1 MATGSTATQTIDVV
15 TPAAGESVTEGTI
28 LEWRAQVGDA
38 INLDDT
44 IVEISTDK
52 VDVELPAPASGTV
65 SEILVQEG
73 DTVTVGQVIARIAVD
88 DANVTTPTTTNGDGA
103 PATDGNSAPER
114 ETETQAPSSNGSGNG
129 ASAGGGGGGAVADGD
144 ATGDDPASGRLV
156 DVLTPAAGE
165 SVSEGTI
172 LEWHAQVGDAVKAN
186 DTIVEISTD
195 KVDVEL
201 PAPVSGMVSELLAQ
215 EGDTVTV
222 GQVIARILVGDAQA
236 APASTPG
243 ETAPATAPSADGAA
257 AAPEGAK
264 VSPVAAR
271 AAAVEGVDLANV
283 SGTGPGGRIVKSD
296 VLDATGASNGSAD
309 DGAATV
315 TPTAGNGAAT
325 AAAAATERPAG
336 AQQLKGGAAALARYM
351 EQSRAIP
358 TATSFRT
365 LTVTV
370 LDARRRELKAAGK
383 RVSYTHLIAW
393 AIARAAREM
402 PVMATHYAEIDGRPN
417 RIDDGQVS
425 LGLAVDVEKKDGSRT
440 LMVPVIPSAG
450 NMPFDKFLA
459 AYDAL
464 VEKARTNTLTADD
477 LQGANITLTN
487 PGGIGTIASVP
498 RLMVGQ
504 GTIVA
509 TGSIAY
515 PVGLGNIGE
524 MIGAEKVMTMTSTYD
539 HRIIQGAESGRFLAE
554 IEAYLQGEHGFYED
568 AFAALDVELGPLPAP
583 PAPVAAAAAAT
594 EMAAQAPAATQ
605 DGVPSEELLQ
615 AVQAASTLVTRFRSH
630 GHLAARLDPLGAE
643 PEGEPGLDPESVGL
657 TPATTAQIPAKILHM
672 YVPGATLADALP
684 HLRETY
690 CGTMAYE
697 IEHIASH
704 RQRVWLREH
713 IESGA
718 FRRPLTKDEQLTL
731 LKRLIEVDALERFM
745 HKAYLGQHQFSIEGL
760 DMTVPMLDELI
771 QLSAAHGGREVVI
784 GMAHRGRLNV
794 LAHNL
799 GRTYDT
805 IFAEFEG
812 ASTLEAVTTI
822 PQGGTGDVKYHHGT
836 QGTYK
841 LPDGGEILVN
851 LESNPSHLE
860 YVSAVVEGA
869 TRAAQTTR
877 HGPHA
882 HQDTNAAVPIA
893 IHGDASFP
901 AQGVVAET
909 LNLQALDGYK
919 VGGTVHLIMNNQV
932 GFTTDPDDARSTQWA
947 SDLAKG
953 FDVPIIHVNADDVP
967 ACQSAVRLA
976 FAFRQEFGHDV
987 LIDLIGYRR
996 FGHNE
1001 SDEPAYTQPEMY
1013 AKIKNKK
1020 RIWELWAER
1029 LIADGVVTREEVDKL
1044 GQSVWD
1050 NLTLLHQRLK
1060 TKIQAAAEHEGAQ
1073 EATGEYQLD
1082 RSPSPE
1088 VSTAV
1093 PADRLRQLG
1102 EELLRVPDGFTVHPK
1117 LVKQLERRREALAET
1132 PASTLTPETRT
1143 PAGDSSGAGTG
1154 VEAGADAATSPSPP
1168 IDWAHAEAL
1177 AFASLLTEGTPIRL
1191 TGQDT
1196 ERGTFSQRHLV
1207 LHDAKTGQTVCPIQS
1222 LPEALA
1228 PLELHNSPLSEL
1240 ACMGFEYGYSQEAP
1254 ETLVLWEAQFGDFV
1268 NSAQVIIDQFIVS
1281 GLAKWGQTSRL
1292 TLLLPH
1298 GYEGSGPEHS
1308 SARLERFL
1316 ALAAEGNIR
1325 VASPTTPA
1333 QYFHLLRRQA
1343 RIAKQRPLIVMT
1355 PKSLLRLPQATSTI
1369 AELAENT
1376 RFQPVLA
1383 EPGVAEDQVT
1393 RLVLC
1398 TGKIYYDLAGHPD
1411 RPKHTGL
1418 AVGRV
1423 ELLYPFPEGQILELM
1438 GRYPSLREVVWV
1450 QEEPRNMGPRAHMF
1464 PRLMQIM
1471 PDGIH
1476 FGYIGR
1482 PERASPGEGYPA
1494 AHIAEQNRIVT
1505 TAIDLDVPISQY
1517 PRKTPGQR

>member
-1 MATGSTATQTIDVV
+1 MVTGTTAQQIVDVV

-28 LEWRAQVGDA
+28 LEWHVKVGDSIAVDATIVEISTDKVDVELPSPAAGTVTELLVEEGDTVTVGQVIARIAVGDA
-38 INLDDT
+38 DSVSTVPSNGNGGAPEADANGGNGSGDGGSAVATADGGATGDDLASGKLVDVLTPAAGESVTEGTILEWRANVGDFIKESDT

-52 VDVELPAPASGTV
+52 VDVELPAPASGT
-65 SEILVQEG
+65 I
-73 DTVTVGQVIARIAVD
+73 
-88 DANVTTPTTTNGDGA
+88 
-103 PATDGNSAPER
+103 
-114 ETETQAPSSNGSGNG
+114 
-129 ASAGGGGGGAVADGD
+129 
-144 ATGDDPASGRLV
+144 
-156 DVLTPAAGE
+156 
-165 SVSEGTI
+165 
-172 LEWHAQVGDAVKAN
+172 
-186 DTIVEISTD
+186 
-195 KVDVEL
+195 
-201 PAPVSGMVSELLAQ
+201 SELLVA

-222 GQVIARILVGDAQA
+222 GQVIARILVGNAEP
-236 APASTPG
+236 APAG
-243 ETAPATAPSADGAA
+243 GAPDATSPSAAGTAAVPDGT
-257 AAPEGAK
+257 K

-271 AAAVEGVDLANV
+271 VAAVEGVDLTGVAG
-283 SGTGPGGRIVKSD
+283 SGPAGRITKSD
-296 VLDATGASNGSAD
+296 VLSAAAGNGSARSATPATNGAAAS
-309 DGAATV
+309 DGAAE
-315 TPTAGNGAAT
+315 PKPM
-325 AAAAATERPAG
+325 R
-336 AQQLKGGAAALARYM
+336 GGAAALVRYM
-351 EQSRAIP
+351 EQSRSIP

-365 LTVTV
+365 LAVTM
-370 LDARRRELKAAGK
+370 LDARRKQLKTGGRK
-383 RVSYTHLIAW
+383 VSFTHLIAY
-393 AIARAAREM
+393 AISRAAEDM
-402 PVMATHYAEIDGRPN
+402 GVMADHFVEIDGKPHRVH
-417 RIDDGQVS
+417 DGQVNI
-425 LGLAVDVEKKDGSRT
+425 GLAVDVEKKDGTRT
-440 LMVPVIPSAG
+440 LMVPVIRDAAR
-450 NMPFDKFLA
+450 MAFADFLA

-477 LQGANITLTN
+477 LQGGNITLTN

-498 RLMVGQ
+498 RLMTGQ

-515 PVGLGNIGE
+515 PPGLANIGA

-539 HRIIQGAESGRFLAE
+539 HRIIQGAESGRFLKL
-554 IEAYLQGEHGFYED
+554 IEEYLQGEHSFYD
-568 AFAALDVELGPLPAP
+568 GVFSSLGVELGPAPPLPAP
-583 PAPVAAAAAAT
+583 AAAASAA
-594 EMAAQAPAATQ
+594 AAEATSTAASTPAT
-605 DGVPSEELLQ
+605 SEELLKG
-615 AVQAASTLVTRFRSH
+615 VQAATVLVSRYRSH
-630 GHLAARLDPLGAE
+630 GHLAARLDPLESE
-643 PEGEPGLDPESVGL
+643 PEGDPGLEPESLGL
-657 TPATTAQIPAKILHM
+657 TPEIEAKIPAKVLNM

-684 HLRETY
+684 HLHETY
-690 CGTMAYE
+690 CGTIAYE

-704 RQRVWLREH
+704 RQRIWLREK

-718 FRRPLTKDEQLTL
+718 FREPLTNDESRWL
-731 LKRLIEVDALERFM
+731 LRRLVKVDALERFM

-760 DMTVPMLDELI
+760 DMAVPMVDELI
-771 QLSAAHGGREVVI
+771 RLSAAHGGKEVVI

-799 GRTYDT
+799 GRPYDT

-822 PQGGTGDVKYHHGT
+822 PQGGTGDVKYHHGA
-836 QGTYK
+836 QGSYDLENGNT
-841 LPDGGEILVN
+841 IRVN

-860 YVSAVVEGA
+860 YVYPVVEGA

-877 HGPHA
+877 QGPHA
-882 HQDTNAAVPIA
+882 HQDTDAAVPIV

-901 AQGVVAET
+901 GQGVVSET

-919 VGGTVHLIMNNQV
+919 VGGTVHIITNNQI
-932 GFTTDPDDARSTQWA
+932 GFTTDPDDARSTRWA

-953 FDVPIIHVNADDVP
+953 FDVPIVHVNADDVQ
-967 ACQSAVRLA
+967 ACMSAVRLA

-1013 AKIKNKK
+1013 AKIKAKK
-1020 RIWELWAER
+1020 RVSEIWADR
-1029 LIADGVVTREEVDKL
+1029 LVADGTVTQDEVER
-1044 GQSVWD
+1044 QAQEVWD
-1050 NLTLLHQRLK
+1050 HMTLLHQRLK
-1060 TKIQAAAEHEGAQ
+1060 AKIAAAAEHGGEH
-1073 EATGEYQLD
+1073 ATGEYELD

-1088 VSTAV
+1088 VETAV
-1093 PADRLRQLG
+1093 PAARLRELG

-1117 LVKQLERRREALAET
+1117 LVKQLERRREALGD
-1132 PASTLTPETRT
+1132 
-1143 PAGDSSGAGTG
+1143 AGG
-1154 VEAGADAATSPSPP
+1154 V
-1168 IDWAHAEAL
+1168 DWAHGEAL
-1177 AFASLLTEGTPIRL
+1177 AYASLLTEGTPIRL

-1196 ERGTFSQRHLV
+1196 ERGTFSQRHMV

-1222 LPEALA
+1222 LPDALA

-1254 ETLVLWEAQFGDFV
+1254 ETFVLWEAQFGDFV
-1268 NSAQVIIDQFIVS
+1268 NSAQVIVDQFIAS

-1325 VASPTTPA
+1325 VANPTTPA

-1355 PKSLLRLPQATSTI
+1355 PKSLLRLPQATSSI
-1369 AELAENT
+1369 AEMAEGT

-1383 EPGVAEDQVT
+1383 EPGVDDATVT
-1393 RLVLC
+1393 RLLLC
-1398 TGKIYYDLAGHPD
+1398 TGKVYYDLVGHPD
-1411 RPKHTGL
+1411 RAEHPGL
-1418 AVGRV
+1418 AVARV
-1423 ELLYPFPEGQILELM
+1423 ELLYPFPEGQILELIR
-1438 GRYPSLREVVWV
+1438 RYPNLKEVVWV
-1450 QEEPRNMGPRAHMF
+1450 QEEPRNVGARAHMF

-1471 PDGIH
+1471 PDEIR
-1476 FGYIGR
+1476 FGFIGR

-1505 TAIDLDVPISQY
+1505 TAIDLDKAISQY
-1517 PRKTPGQR
+1517 PRKTPGER

>member
-1 MATGSTATQTIDVV
+1 MATGTTAEQIIDVV

-28 LEWRAQVGDA
+28 LEWHVKVGDA
-38 INLDDT
+38 IKVDETIVEISTDKVDVELPAPAGGTVTELLVDEGDTVTVGQVIARIAVGAVNGASSPAASGGGSADGGDEHEDEPAKDAAADAKAPDANGSGNGSDGSRPTASSADGGAASGRLVDVVTPAAGESVTEGTILEWRVKTGEFIKADAT

-52 VDVELPAPASGTV
+52 VDVELPAPASGNV
-65 SEILVQEG
+65 AELLVQEG
-73 DTVTVGQVIARIAVD
+73 DTVTVSQVIARIAVGEQS
-88 DANVTTPTTTNGDGA
+88 AASGAGD
-103 PATDGNSAPER
+103 SA
-114 ETETQAPSSNGSGNG
+114 AGSD
-129 ASAGGGGGGAVADGD
+129 GGA
-144 ATGDDPASGRLV
+144 
-156 DVLTPAAGE
+156 
-165 SVSEGTI
+165 
-172 LEWHAQVGDAVKAN
+172 
-186 DTIVEISTD
+186 
-195 KVDVEL
+195 
-201 PAPVSGMVSELLAQ
+201 
-215 EGDTVTV
+215 
-222 GQVIARILVGDAQA
+222 
-236 APASTPG
+236 
-243 ETAPATAPSADGAA
+243 ATATQLPQGTRI
-257 AAPEGAK
+257 
-264 VSPVAAR
+264 SPVAAR
-271 AAAVEGVDLANV
+271 AAAAEGVDVAGI
-283 SGTGPGGRIVKSD
+283 SGSGPAGRITKSD
-296 VLDATGASNGSAD
+296 VLSAASGNGLKAAAPTNGVSSAD
-309 DGAATV
+309 APETKPMRGS
-315 TPTAGNGAAT
+315 
-325 AAAAATERPAG
+325 
-336 AQQLKGGAAALARYM
+336 AAALARYM
-351 EQSRAIP
+351 EQSRSIP

-365 LTVTV
+365 LAVTM
-370 LDARRRELKAAGK
+370 LDARRKELKAAERK
-383 RVSYTHLIAW
+383 VSFTHLIAY
-393 AIARAAREM
+393 AIARAADDM
-402 PVMATHYAEIDGRPN
+402 PVMADHFTEIDGKPN
-417 RIDDGQVS
+417 RVHDGQVN

-440 LMVPVIPSAG
+440 LMVPVIRDAG
-450 NMPFDKFLA
+450 RMPFERFVN

-477 LQGANITLTN
+477 LQGGNVTLTN

-498 RLMVGQ
+498 RLMTGQ

-515 PVGLGNIGE
+515 PPGLANIGA

-539 HRIIQGAESGRFLAE
+539 HRIIQGAESGRFLQR
-554 IEAYLQGEHGFYED
+554 IEEYLVGERGFYEGV
-568 AFAALDVELGPLPAP
+568 FASLGVELGPAPQP
-583 PAPVAAAAAAT
+583 PAPAAAASAAS
-594 EMAAQAPAATQ
+594 QAVASPASTVAS
-605 DGVPSEELLQ
+605 VNEELLQ
-615 AVQAASTLVTRFRSH
+615 AVQAATTLVSRFRSH
-630 GHLAARLDPLGAE
+630 GHLAARLDPLDSE
-643 PEGEPGLDPESVGL
+643 PEGDPGLDPEPLGL
-657 TPATTAQIPAKILHM
+657 TPELQARIPAKVLNM

-690 CGTMAYE
+690 CGTIAYE

-718 FRRPLTKDEQLTL
+718 FRGALTNDESRWL
-731 LKRLIEVDALERFM
+731 LRRLVKVDALERFM

-771 QLSAAHGGREVVI
+771 KLSAANGGKEVVI

-799 GRTYDT
+799 GRAYDT

-836 QGTYK
+836 QGSYD
-841 LPDGGEILVN
+841 LENGETIRVN

-860 YVSAVVEGA
+860 YVYPVVEGA

-877 HGPHA
+877 QGPHA
-882 HQDTNAAVPIA
+882 HQDTDAAVPIV

-901 AQGVVAET
+901 AQGVVSET

-919 VGGTVHLIMNNQV
+919 VGGTVHIITNNQV
-932 GFTTDPDDARSTQWA
+932 GFTTDPDDARSTRWA

-953 FDVPIIHVNADDVP
+953 FDVPIVHVNADDVQ
-967 ACQSAVRLA
+967 ACMSAVRLA

-1013 AKIKNKK
+1013 AKIKTKK
-1020 RIWELWAER
+1020 RVSELWADR
-1029 LIADGVVTREEVDKL
+1029 LVAEGIVSQEEVD
-1044 GQSVWD
+1044 QQAQEVWD
-1050 NLTLLHQRLK
+1050 KMTLLHQRLK
-1060 TKIQAAAEHEGAQ
+1060 AKIAAAAEHGDH
-1073 EATGEYQLD
+1073 ATGEYELD

-1088 VSTAV
+1088 VQTAV
-1093 PADRLRQLG
+1093 PAARLHDLG
-1102 EELLRVPDGFTVHPK
+1102 EALLRVPEGFTVHPK
-1117 LVKQLERRREALAET
+1117 LVKQLERRREALGE
-1132 PASTLTPETRT
+1132 
-1143 PAGDSSGAGTG
+1143 
-1154 VEAGADAATSPSPP
+1154 EAHT

-1196 ERGTFSQRHLV
+1196 ERGTFSQRHMV
-1207 LHDAKTGQTVCPIQS
+1207 LHDAQTGQTVCPIQS
-1222 LPEALA
+1222 LPDALA

-1254 ETLVLWEAQFGDFV
+1254 ETFVLWEAQFGDFV
-1268 NSAQVIIDQFIVS
+1268 NSAQVIVDQFIVS

-1355 PKSLLRLPQATSTI
+1355 PKSLLRLPQATNSL
-1369 AELAENT
+1369 ADLAEGT
-1376 RFQPVLA
+1376 RFEPVLA
-1383 EPGVAEDQVT
+1383 EPGVDDEKVT
-1393 RLVLC
+1393 RLLLC
-1398 TGKIYYDLAGHPD
+1398 TGKIYYDLVGHPD
-1411 RPKHTGL
+1411 RASHPGL

-1423 ELLYPFPEGQILELM
+1423 ELLYPFPEGQILELI
-1438 GRYPSLREVVWV
+1438 RKYPKLQEVVWV
-1450 QEEPRNMGPRAHMF
+1450 QEEPRNVGARAHMF

-1471 PDGIH
+1471 PHDIR
-1476 FGYIGR
+1476 FGFIGR

-1494 AHIAEQNRIVT
+1494 AHLAEQNRIVT
-1505 TAIDLDVPISQY
+1505 TAIDLDQAISQY

>member
-1 MATGSTATQTIDVV
+1 MATSTAAVQTIDVV

-28 LEWRAQVGDA
+28 LEWRVKLGDF
-38 INLDDT
+38 IKVDDT

-52 VDVELPAPASGTV
+52 VDVELPSPASGTV

-73 DTVTVGQVIARIAVD
+73 DTVTVGQVIARISL
-88 DANVTTPTTTNGDGA
+88 NGSTPTTTTTETA
-103 PATDGNSAPER
+103 PAAPAEERSATPSAEHAAPESSTE
-114 ETETQAPSSNGSGNG
+114 ETPPPESPAGEVPQHNG
-129 ASAGGGGGGAVADGD
+129 AAQSAGA
-144 ATGDDPASGRLV
+144 ATQIV

-165 SVSEGTI
+165 SVTEGTI
-172 LEWHAQVGDAVKAN
+172 LEWRVKPGDFIKVD

-195 KVDVEL
+195 KVDLEL
-201 PAPVSGMVSELLAQ
+201 PSPASGTVSEILVQ

-222 GQVIARILVGDAQA
+222 GEVIARIATGDVAPSVQPSQPA
-236 APASTPG
+236 APRAPTAQQPRDTTVDVSQTP
-243 ETAPATAPSADGAA
+243 PAGT
-257 AAPEGAK
+257 K

-271 AAAVEGVDLANV
+271 AAAVEGVDLAAV
-283 SGTGPGGRIVKSD
+283 SGSGPTGRIMKSD
-296 VLDATGASNGSAD
+296 VLDAAAR
-309 DGAATV
+309 GAAAPAV
-315 TPTAGNGAAT
+315 DRAADGNGARAS
-325 AAAAATERPAG
+325 EAG
-336 AQQLKGGAAALARYM
+336 ARPLRGGAAALVRYM
-351 EQSRAIP
+351 EDSRSIP

-365 LTVTV
+365 LTVSV
-370 LDARRRELKAAGK
+370 LDARRRELKAAGRK
-383 RVSYTHLIAW
+383 VSFTHLIAY
-393 AIARAAREM
+393 AIARAGEDM
-402 PVMATHYAEIDGRPN
+402 PVMANHFAAIDGKPHRMV
-417 RIDDGQVS
+417 DGQVN
-425 LGLAVDVEKKDGSRT
+425 LGLAVDVEKKDNRSKIVQHT
-440 LMVPVIPSAG
+440 LMVPVISDAG
-450 NMPFDKFLA
+450 RLPFDEFLT

-477 LQGANITLTN
+477 LVGANITLTN
-487 PGGIGTIASVP
+487 PGGIGTVASVP
-498 RLMVGQ
+498 RLMSGQ

-515 PVGLGNIGE
+515 PVGLGDVGAS
-524 MIGAEKVMTMTSTYD
+524 IGAEKVMTMTSTYD
-539 HRIIQGAESGRFLAE
+539 HRVIQGAESGRFLALVE
-554 IEAYLQGEHGFYED
+554 DYLQGAGGFYEEL
-568 AFAALDVELGPLPAP
+568 FAALGLQAGPPPVHVAP
-583 PAPVAAAAAAT
+583 STPVATSAPSAAV
-594 EMAAQAPAATQ
+594 APYAGG
-605 DGVPSEELLQ
+605 DELLQ
-615 AVQAASTLVTRFRSH
+615 TVQAASTFVSRVRSH
-630 GHLAARLDPLGAE
+630 GHLAAHLDPLGSE
-643 PEGEPGLDPESVGL
+643 PEGDPGLDPEALSL
-657 TPATTAQIPAKILHM
+657 TPELQARLPAKIFQM

-690 CGTMAYE
+690 CGTIAYE

-718 FRRPLTKDEQLTL
+718 FRHELTNDERRTL
-731 LKRLIEVDALERFM
+731 LKRLVEVDALERFM

-771 QLSAAHGGREVVI
+771 QLSAAHGGQEVVV

-799 GRTYDT
+799 GRAYDT

-836 QGTYK
+836 QGTYQ
-841 LPDGGEILVN
+841 LPGGGTIRVN

-860 YVSAVVEGA
+860 YVSPVVEGA
-869 TRAAQTTR
+869 TRAAQTSR
-877 HGPHA
+877 KGPHA
-882 HQDTNAAVPIA
+882 HQDTNAAVPIV

-901 AQGVVAET
+901 AQGVVSET
-909 LNLQALDGYK
+909 FNLQGLDGYK
-919 VGGTVHLIMNNQV
+919 VGGTVHIITNNQV
-932 GFTTDPDDARSTQWA
+932 GFTTDPDDARSTRWA

-967 ACQSAVRLA
+967 ACISAVRLA

-1013 AKIKNKK
+1013 AKIKTKK
-1020 RIWELWAER
+1020 RVYELWADR
-1029 LIADGVVTREEVDKL
+1029 LVAEGVVSKEEVDR
-1044 GQSVWD
+1044 QAQEVWD

-1060 TKIQAAAEHEGAQ
+1060 SKIAAAAEHE
-1073 EATGEYQLD
+1073 EEHITGEYQLD

-1088 VSTAV
+1088 VDTAV
-1093 PADRLRQLG
+1093 PATLLRELG
-1102 EELLRVPDGFTVHPK
+1102 EQLLRVPDGFTVHPK
-1117 LVKQLERRREALAET
+1117 LVKQLERRHEALVET
-1132 PASTLTPETRT
+1132 
-1143 PAGDSSGAGTG
+1143 
-1154 VEAGADAATSPSPP
+1154 ATTEPK

-1177 AFASLLTEGTPIRL
+1177 AFASLLTEGTPLRL

-1196 ERGTFSQRHLV
+1196 ERGTFSQRHMV
-1207 LHDAKTGQTVCPIQS
+1207 LHDAKTGQTVCPIQN

-1268 NSAQVIIDQFIVS
+1268 NSAQVIIDQFIIS

-1316 ALAAEGNIR
+1316 RGAAEGNIR

-1343 RIAKQRPLIVMT
+1343 RIAKQRPLVVMT
-1355 PKSLLRLPQATSTI
+1355 PKSLLRLPQAASAVSDMAEGTS
-1369 AELAENT
+1369 
-1376 RFQPVLA
+1376 FHPVLA
-1383 EPGVAEDQVT
+1383 EPGVHDEQVT

-1398 TGKIYYDLAGHPD
+1398 TGKIYYDLVGHPQ
-1411 RPKHTGL
+1411 RASHLGL
-1418 AVGRV
+1418 AVARV

-1438 GRYPSLREVVWV
+1438 GRYPNLREVLWV
-1450 QEEPRNMGPRAHMF
+1450 QEEPRNMGARAHMF

-1471 PDGIH
+1471 PEAMH
-1476 FGYIGR
+1476 FGYVGR

-1494 AHIAEQNRIVT
+1494 AHIDEQNRIVT
-1505 TAIDLDVPISQY
+1505 TAIDLRQPISQY
-1517 PRKTPGQR
+1517 PRKTPGER